1 MAYNETKERMLT
13 QAKTRFKSSYAES
26 DVSEIKR
33 NREFPE
39 DIITN
44 YVNRVE
50 ATTVVKNRYYLF
62 VDMRPASVFAST
74 AAKFKSKIQ
83 VRVDGK
89 TVDAKSILMLW
100 GISNHLTR
108 GKSFTIIAEG
118 ADAAEAV
125 DSLLEMVA
133 FRFGEE

>member
-1 MAYNETKERMLT
+1 M
-13 QAKTRFKSSYAES
+13 S
-26 DVSEIKR
+26 
-33 NREFPE
+33 RENDGFPE
-39 DIITN
+39 DIIN
-44 YVNRVE
+44 DYGNRVE
-50 ATTVVKNRYYLF
+50 AATVVKNRYYLF

-83 VRVDGK
+83 VKVDGE

-100 GISNHLTR
+100 CISNHLTR

-118 ADAAEAV
+118 IDAAEAV